1 MVWFIKTGVVYSIK
15 FEVIMMGEWIKRIQ
29 HFFEKYAFGV
39 CTRLGEKLGIATS
52 SIRLFFIYAS
62 FLTLGSPVILYLV
75 LAFVM
80 NIRRHLRRRSTIW
93 DY

>member
-1 MVWFIKTGVVYSIK
+1 MEGIV
-15 FEVIMMGEWIKRIQ
+15 KRIQ
-29 HFFEKYAFGV
+29 SFFEEHAFGV

-52 SIRLFFIYAS
+52 SIRLFFIYIS
-62 FLTLGSPVILYLV
+62 FLTFGSPVIVYLA

-80 NIRRHLRRRSTIW
+80 NMRRHLRRRRTLW